1 MDAGGGIRTR
11 EPLRER
17 VSKSDQ
23 HLSVLKPAA
32 FDLAWLPPLLD
43 LNFRWVNLIFQVK
56 DFILDLLI

>member
-1 MDAGGGIRTR
+1 MRGAGF
-11 EPLRER
+11 EPANPYGSGFPNLT
-17 VSKSDQ
+17 SIYQ
-23 HLSVLKPAA
+23 VLKPAA